1 MKKLEQ
7 FWKWQRH
14 KNLKRETENLLSA
27 VREHDQITTQL
38 DVLEEA
44 RFFIQ
49 PKHFTKNWNIRNSQ
63 NFEKTTRKRKWK
75 KKIKEKSKIKQKSVK
90 SRMP

>member
-7 FWKWQRH
+7 LWKWQRH
-14 KNLKRETENLLSA
+14 KNLKKETENLLSA

-49 PKHFTKNWNIRNSQ
+49 PKHFTKN
-63 NFEKTTRKRKWK
+63 
-75 KKIKEKSKIKQKSVK
+75 
-90 SRMP
+90 